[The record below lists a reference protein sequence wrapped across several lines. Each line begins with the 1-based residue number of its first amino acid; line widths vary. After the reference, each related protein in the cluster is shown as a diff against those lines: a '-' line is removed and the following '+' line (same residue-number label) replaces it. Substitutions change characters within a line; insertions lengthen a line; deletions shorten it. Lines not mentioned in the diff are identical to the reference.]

1 MELADLQNANF
12 RAAFGDMLEES
23 FNNYNDVQG
32 SWFHDLLAAVR
43 GQEGADPLTR
53 VDAEFLNAKG
63 SAAQKEMILE
73 EKYVGVIQINK
84 FDYLPLKNAAQRK
97 LFEEGQ
103 I

>member
-1 MELADLQNANF
+1 MLNTKKTGSFPIITKIKNARINDRF
-12 RAAFGDMLEES
+12 FIAPAF
-23 FNNYNDVQG
+23 N
-32 SWFHDLLAAVR
+32 
-43 GQEGADPLTR
+43 
-53 VDAEFLNAKG
+53 
-63 SAAQKEMILE
+63 EMILE